1 MKERF
6 SARKIKT
13 NKLIRFNFVKN
24 PDLTISVRK
33 YGFPAWREKLE
44 KSSAADGKTDRVNQI
59 LLRGD
64 KRFYFRLSSLRLSY
78 IYLLGFV
85 HIFSFSLFSVINVL
99 LVL

>member
-6 SARKIKT
+6 SVRKIKT

-64 KRFYFRLSSLRLSY
+64 KRFYFRLSSY

-85 HIFSFSLFSVINVL
+85 HIFSFSLFSLINVL
-99 LVL
+99 LLL

>member
-1 MKERF
+1 M
-6 SARKIKT
+6 RKIKT

-59 LLRGD
+59 LLRSD

-85 HIFSFSLFSVINVL
+85 HIFSFSLFFLVINVL

>member
-6 SARKIKT
+6 SVRKIKT

-64 KRFYFRLSSLRLSY
+64 KRFYFSY
-78 IYLLGFV
+78 ISLLGFV